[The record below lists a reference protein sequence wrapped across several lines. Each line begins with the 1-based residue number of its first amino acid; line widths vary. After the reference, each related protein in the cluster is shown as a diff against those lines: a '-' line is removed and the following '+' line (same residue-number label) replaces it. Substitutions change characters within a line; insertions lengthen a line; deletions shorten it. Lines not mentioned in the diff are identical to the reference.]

1 MSKRITVL
9 GLFLLALG
17 RVAMAPASSDDLA
30 ARSVWA
36 AKAMAIDGLASD
48 WAEDPMA
55 VHEKTKAAIAFRN
68 DADDLYILLAFRDPK
83 FQSTLEKTGV
93 KVYFDTQGKNSKD
106 RGIKFTKLTL
116 ASDQLIARRQSQGR
130 KLSDEQIAA
139 IKAKPFHTL
148 FLYDTINKK
157 DRELMAAAKPALLPD
172 FNGVKS
178 GDIWAFE
185 FKILLARNENQ
196 PFGVGVEPGRDA
208 KIGIEWGGRTELP
221 TQQEAQFSRS
231 MSERDSPGQESQ
243 LRKGWPKH
251 IFWVAENLASRS

>member
-1 MSKRITVL
+1 MT
-9 GLFLLALG
+9 
-17 RVAMAPASSDDLA
+17 
-30 ARSVWA
+30 
-36 AKAMAIDGLASD
+36 IDGLASD
-48 WAEDPMA
+48 WAGDPMA
-55 VHEKTKAAIAFRN
+55 THEGTKAEIAFRS
-68 DADDLYILLAFRDPK
+68 DAGDLYILLTFRDPK
-83 FQSTLEKTGV
+83 FLSTLEK
-93 KVYFDTQGKNSKD
+93 S
-106 RGIKFTKLTL
+106 GIKFMKLVLT
-116 ASDQLIARRQSQGR
+116 SDQFIAHRKSQGR
-130 KLSDEQIAA
+130 ELNDEQIAA
-139 IKAKPFHTL
+139 IKARPVHTL

-178 GDIWAFE
+178 GDIWTFE
-185 FKILLARNENQ
+185 FKILLARNETQ